1 MTSAYPP
8 EEFVGLTTIAS
19 SPCENNN
26 LIPQAVAFQ
35 SSSTSTQQHQQK
47 QQQQQQQQQ
56 QWSVMITPTSS
67 PTKEMESLEGGVKK
81 TEDDINDNVCSL
93 SYCSDDDQHDDEEEY
108 DEDESDADTMIE
120 RERFVLDP
128 CNELDLDQ
136 IEKY

>member
-1 MTSAYPP
+1 MGMTSAYPP

-26 LIPQAVAFQ
+26 LIPQPVAFQ
-35 SSSTSTQQHQQK
+35 PSSATTQQQK
-47 QQQQQQQQQ
+47 QQQQQ

-67 PTKEMESLEGGVKK
+67 PTKDMESIDEGIKK
-81 TEDDINDNVCSL
+81 TEDDINDNNVCSYL
-93 SYCSDDDQHDDEEEY
+93 SDDDQQDEEY
-108 DEDESDADTMIE
+108 DDESDADTMIE